1 MMDAKLRK
9 AIEAAL
15 DAGDAIVTQV
25 CDNPEQMAWGDVLAF
40 AKQQHKAIKAGRRA
54 LAKANQ
60 DESRG

>member
-9 AIEAAL
+9 KIEAAI

-25 CDNPEQMAWGDVLAF
+25 CDNPEQMAWGKVLAF
-40 AKQQHKAIKAGRRA
+40 VQQQHKAIKAARRA
-54 LAKANQ
+54 MANQ

>member
-15 DAGDAIVTQV
+15 DAGDAVDAAVYGDST
-25 CDNPEQMAWGDVLAF
+25 WGETLPLIER
-40 AKQQHKAIKAGRRA
+40 QHKAIKAARRE

-60 DESRG
+60 DKSRG